1 MDVRRVGDSMLDF
14 RVATF
19 LCVCQTMNF
28 TRAAEALSLSQPAV
42 TQHIHAMEA
51 YYGVRLFHYEKRTL
65 SLTREGELLR
75 DRLSSMERDENR
87 IREELRQG
95 TAVHPLLSLGVT
107 RTIGEYAAL
116 SPLLTYLRAHPD
128 MNLHLHYGNTEELL
142 SLLDAGTISLALIEG
157 NVPKGKYGVKKYR
170 TEDFC
175 AVCSAA
181 HTFAHG
187 TPRQVRDLLSER
199 LLLREPG
206 SGTRSIL
213 EKSLS
218 ALGLAVSDF
227 PSYLEVENMHIL
239 IRLLEQDMGISF
251 LYRIA
256 AREGL
261 SSGVLRE
268 IPLSDFAL
276 QHDFSFVWDAGSIY
290 AAREEALAGMLTLP
304 ETETSIS
311 PTAF

>member
-1 MDVRRVGDSMLDF
+1 MLDF

-19 LCVCQTMNF
+19 LCVCRTMNF

-42 TQHIHAMEA
+42 TQHIHALEA

-65 SLTREGELLR
+65 TLTREGELLR
-75 DRLSSMERDENR
+75 DRLSSMERDEGR
-87 IREELRQG
+87 IREELQQEPS
-95 TAVHPLLSLGVT
+95 AHPLLSLGVT

-116 SPLLTYLRAHPD
+116 SPLLTYLRSHPET
-128 MNLHLHYGNTEELL
+128 NLHLHYGNTEALL
-142 SLLDAGTISLALIEG
+142 ALLDSGAISLALIEG
-157 NVPKGKYGVKKYR
+157 NVPRGKYGVKKYR

-175 AVCSAA
+175 AVCCAA

-187 TPRQVRDLLSER
+187 VPRQVRDLLSER
-199 LLLREPG
+199 LLVREPG

-261 SSGVLRE
+261 ASGVLRE
-268 IPLSDFAL
+268 IPLSDFKL
-276 QHDFSFVWDAGSIY
+276 RHDFSFVWDAGSIY
-290 AAREEALAGMLTLP
+290 AEREAALAEALSLP
-304 ETETSIS
+304 EAEAVLPI
-311 PTAF
+311 PR

>member
-1 MDVRRVGDSMLDF
+1 MLDF

-28 TRAAEALSLSQPAV
+28 TLAAEALSLSQPAV
-42 TQHIHAMEA
+42 TQHIHALEA

-87 IREELRQG
+87 IREERNEP
-95 TAVHPLLSLGVT
+95 HFFCNPFENEIYRPLGT

>member
-1 MDVRRVGDSMLDF
+1 MLDF

-42 TQHIHAMEA
+42 TQHIHALEA

-142 SLLDAGTISLALIEG
+142 SLLDAGTISLA
-157 NVPKGKYGVKKYR
+157 
-170 TEDFC
+170 C

>member
-1 MDVRRVGDSMLDF
+1 MLDF

-42 TQHIHAMEA
+42 TQHIHALEA

-128 MNLHLHYGNTEELL
+128 TNLHLHYGNTEELL

-290 AAREEALAGMLTLP
+290 AAREEALAGMLALP

>member
-1 MDVRRVGDSMLDF
+1 
-14 RVATF
+14 
-19 LCVCQTMNF
+19 
-28 TRAAEALSLSQPAV
+28 
-42 TQHIHAMEA
+42 
-51 YYGVRLFHYEKRTL
+51 
-65 SLTREGELLR
+65 
-75 DRLSSMERDENR
+75 MERDENR

-251 LYRIA
+251 PVPDRGKRRPFLRCAPGDPALGLCAA
-256 AREGL
+256 ARLLLCLGRRQHLCSAGGGSCRNAHPSGDGNEHFSHRILISL
-261 SSGVLRE
+261 SPV
-268 IPLSDFAL
+268 P
-276 QHDFSFVWDAGSIY
+276 GSVCS
-290 AAREEALAGMLTLP
+290 LTGTKP
-304 ETETSIS
+304 
-311 PTAF
+311 

>member
-1 MDVRRVGDSMLDF
+1 M
-14 RVATF
+14 
-19 LCVCQTMNF
+19 
-28 TRAAEALSLSQPAV
+28 
-42 TQHIHAMEA
+42 
-51 YYGVRLFHYEKRTL
+51 
-65 SLTREGELLR
+65 
-75 DRLSSMERDENR
+75 
-87 IREELRQG
+87 
-95 TAVHPLLSLGVT
+95 
-107 RTIGEYAAL
+107 
-116 SPLLTYLRAHPD
+116 
-128 MNLHLHYGNTEELL
+128 
-142 SLLDAGTISLALIEG
+142 
-157 NVPKGKYGVKKYR
+157 
-170 TEDFC
+170 
-175 AVCSAA
+175 
-181 HTFAHG
+181 
-187 TPRQVRDLLSER
+187 
-199 LLLREPG
+199 REPG